1 MRLLAQAVGAAA
13 LLAGCA
19 AFDGRG
25 LVPGKSTAAE
35 VEALMGRPDETLVE
49 PSGDRVLYF
58 SRQPM
63 GLQIFA
69 ARIAP
74 DGVLRGIE
82 QRLTEENLRKLV
94 AGVTTAADARAL
106 LGPPWRINRHS
117 RLQRETW
124 DYRMY
129 NLVQIEHTLSVQFSN
144 DGLVREVL
152 LLRDH
157 LEEPRWRRRG

>member
-1 MRLLAQAVGAAA
+1 VRLLALAIGAAA
-13 LLAGCA
+13 LGAGCA
-19 AFDGRG
+19 SFDGRS

-35 VEALMGRPDETLVE
+35 VEALMGPPDQKLAE
-49 PSGDRVLYF
+49 PGGDSVWYF

-74 DGVLRGIE
+74 DGILRAID
-82 QRLTEENLRKLV
+82 QRLTEENLRKLLV
-94 AGVTTAADARAL
+94 GVTTAADTRAL
-106 LGPPWRINRHS
+106 LGPPWRVSRNA
-117 RLQRETW
+117 RLQREIW

-129 NLVQIEHTLSVQFSN
+129 NQVQVEHTLSVQFSD

-157 LEEPRWRRRG
+157 RDEPRWRRRG

>member
-1 MRLLAQAVGAAA
+1 MRLLALGIGAAA

-35 VEALMGRPDETLVE
+35 VEALMGRPDETRVE
-49 PSGDRVLYF
+49 PGGDRVLYF

-74 DGVLRGIE
+74 DGILRGIE

-94 AGVTTAADARAL
+94 VGVTTAAETRAL
-106 LGPPWRINRHS
+106 LGPPWRVGRNP
-117 RLQRETW
+117 RLQREIW

-129 NLVQIEHTLSVQFSN
+129 NLVQIEHTLSVQFSG

-157 LEEPRWRRRG
+157 LDEPRWRRRG

>member
-1 MRLLAQAVGAAA
+1 MRLLAQAFIAAA
-13 LLAGCA
+13 LVAGCA
-19 AFDGRG
+19 SFDGRG
-25 LVPGKSTAAE
+25 LVPGKSTATE
-35 VEALMGRPDETLVE
+35 VEALMGPPDETLRE
-49 PSGDRVLYF
+49 PNGDRVLYF

-94 AGVTTAADARAL
+94 VGVTTAPETRAL
-106 LGPPWRINRHS
+106 LGPPWRTGHNAR
-117 RLQRETW
+117 RQREIW

-129 NLVQIEHTLSVQFSN
+129 NLVQVEHTLSVQFSS

-157 LEEPRWRRRG
+157 LDEPRWRRRG